1 MNFGQCC
8 VCGLNLP
15 SSYLSVIIVSHQG
28 RNMKVAICEKCKAK
42 KEEEAKRR
50 TNV

>member
-15 SSYLSVIIVSHQG
+15 VSYLSPIIVNHQG
-28 RNMKVAICEKCKAK
+28 RNIRVLICEKCKK
-42 KEEEAKRR
+42 QKEEEAKRR
-50 TNV
+50 QNG